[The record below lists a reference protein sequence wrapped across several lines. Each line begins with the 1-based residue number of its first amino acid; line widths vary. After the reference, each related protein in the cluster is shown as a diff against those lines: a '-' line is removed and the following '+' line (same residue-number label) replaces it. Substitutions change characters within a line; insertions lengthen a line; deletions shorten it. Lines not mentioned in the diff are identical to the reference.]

1 DINMVVDG
9 NTGIEHT
16 LPQMAIYDDV
26 VQLWGQTN
34 VGYTPTLVVGY
45 GTIWGEDYWYQE
57 SEVWKHPL
65 LSAFVPPKILQPR
78 SIRRQMA
85 PAEDYQHAKNA
96 ALAKQLADVGVL
108 VNTGGHGQR
117 EGLATHWEMWM
128 FAQGGMSPLE
138 ALAAATISPAKYLGL
153 DKDIGSLE
161 AGKLA
166 DLVIIDGDVSTDIRQ
181 SDKITHVMLNGRLY
195 NAADLSETLSG
206 SSKLKPLYWHGDSTA
221 NIR

>member
-1 DINMVVDG
+1 
-9 NTGIEHT
+9 
-16 LPQMAIYDDV
+16 
-26 VQLWGQTN
+26 
-34 VGYTPTLVVGY
+34 
-45 GTIWGEDYWYQE
+45 
-57 SEVWKHPL
+57 
-65 LSAFVPPKILQPR
+65 
-78 SIRRQMA
+78 MA

-108 VNTGGHGQR
+108 VNTGAHGQR

-153 DKDIGSLE
+153 DNDIGSLE
-161 AGKLA
+161 VGKLA
-166 DLVIIDGDVSTDIRQ
+166 DLVVIDGDVSTDIRQ

-195 NAADLSETLSG
+195 NAADMSETLSG
-206 SSKLKPLYWHGDSTA
+206 SSKLKPLYWHSDSTA